1 MSILRGVFILIVFF
15 LGLYILRDHSD
26 PTGSS
31 LKSGYVSPFVQFY
44 NDIKSST
51 TNLPGFL
58 KNDNPQLFNMFGY
71 AGVGTIDL
79 PTSTTSPVTENNQM
93 PTEDKG
99 TTTNTDIQKVPTVPE
114 PTKNVEKPVVA
125 PPKVNPAAT
134 TTKVT
139 VTPVGSTETE
149 LSPDGIVQYTNV
161 ERLKAGLGILK
172 IDSRLSASAANK
184 LQDIFKQQYF
194 EHISPSG
201 VGVSDLAKQA
211 GYEYVVVGENLALGS
226 FGSNQSLL
234 SAWMASPG
242 HRANIL
248 DPRYQDIGV
257 AVGRGLFQGSMQW
270 VAVQHFGK
278 PLNACVQLDPTL
290 KASIEANKAMIVD
303 LEKKISDLKN
313 QIDGLSG
320 AAYREKAEEYNDAVK
335 DYNVRLISLQA
346 DVAKYNKTAEEFN
359 ACIGTNPNK
368 A

>member
-1 MSILRGVFILIVFF
+1 MSILRGVLILIVFF

-26 PTGSS
+26 PTGST

-71 AGVGTIDL
+71 AGVGTVDL
-79 PTSTTSPVTENNQM
+79 PTATTSPVAEN
-93 PTEDKG
+93 PTIEDQYKSSS
-99 TTTNTDIQKVPTVPE
+99 TNTQQVPTIKEPVKSNNKPIVVPPKTTPIVTPVAPKVPL
-114 PTKNVEKPVVA
+114 
-125 PPKVNPAAT
+125 
-134 TTKVT
+134 
-139 VTPVGSTETE
+139 TPVGSTDSE

-161 ERLKAGLGILK
+161 ERLKAGLSTLK
-172 IDSRLSASAANK
+172 INARLTASAGNK

-201 VGVSDLAKQA
+201 HGVSDLTKQSS
-211 GYEYVVVGENLALGS
+211 YDYVIVGENLALGS
-226 FGSNQSLL
+226 FGSNQALL

-242 HRANIL
+242 HKANII

-257 AVGRGLFQGSMQW
+257 AVGRGMFQGSMQW

-278 PLNACVQLDPTL
+278 PLAACVHLDPAL
-290 KASIEANKAMIVD
+290 KAGIELNKSVLIE
-303 LEKKISDLKN
+303 LEKKITILKN
-313 QIDGLSG
+313 QIDGLTG
-320 AAYREKAEEYNDAVK
+320 VAYREKAEEYNEAVK
-335 DYNVRLISLQA
+335 DYNVRLITLQS

-359 ACIGTNPNK
+359 ACIGSNPNK
-368 A
+368 V

>member
-1 MSILRGVFILIVFF
+1 MSILRGILILIVFF

-31 LKSGYVSPFVQFY
+31 VKSAYVSPFAQFY

-71 AGVGTIDL
+71 AGVANVDL
-79 PTSTTSPVTENNQM
+79 
-93 PTEDKG
+93 
-99 TTTNTDIQKVPTVPE
+99 
-114 PTKNVEKPVVA
+114 
-125 PPKVNPAAT
+125 PAAT
-134 TTKVT
+134 TTLQTEYKSASTSINPLPIIKQPSQNTSKPIVIPPKATSTAPVKVSI
-139 VTPVGSTETE
+139 TPIGSTDSE

-161 ERLKAGLGILK
+161 ERLKAGLKILT
-172 IDSRLSASAANK
+172 IDTELSTSAKAK
-184 LQDIFKQQYF
+184 LQDIFNNQYF

-201 VGVSDLAKQA
+201 VGVSDLAKLA
-211 GYEYVVVGENLALGS
+211 GYQYVVIGENLALGS
-226 FGSNQSLL
+226 FGSNQALL

-248 DPRYQDIGV
+248 DARYQDIGV
-257 AVGRGLFQGSMQW
+257 AVGRGMFQGSMQW

-278 PLNACVQLDPTL
+278 PLTACVSLDPDL
-290 KASIEANKAMIVD
+290 KASIDSNKNALIV
-303 LEKKISDLKN
+303 LEKNITALKG

-320 AAYREKAEEYNDAVK
+320 SAYREKAEEYNDAVK
-335 DYNVRLISLQA
+335 DYNVRLMSLQN

-359 ACIGTNPNK
+359 ACIGTSTIHS
-368 A
+368 

>member
-15 LGLYILRDHSD
+15 LGLYILRDHSN
-26 PTGSS
+26 PTGSTI
-31 LKSGYVSPFVQFY
+31 KSQYVSPFVQFY

-58 KNDNPQLFNMFGY
+58 KNDNPQFFNMFGY
-71 AGVGTIDL
+71 AGVD
-79 PTSTTSPVTENNQM
+79 TTVTNSNEY
-93 PTEDKG
+93 KG
-99 TTTNTDIQKVPTVPE
+99 STTNTQKIPE
-114 PTKNVEKPVVA
+114 ISNNVEQTPI
-125 PPKVNPAAT
+125 PPKVITPAT
-134 TTKVT
+134 TTKVIVAPIGAT
-139 VTPVGSTETE
+139 NTE

-161 ERLKAGLGILK
+161 ERLKLGLSTLK
-172 IDSRLSASAANK
+172 INSKLSASAANK

-201 VGVSDLAKQA
+201 VGVSDLAKQS
-211 GYEYVVVGENLALGS
+211 GYDYVVVGENLALGS
-226 FGSNQSLL
+226 FGSNQALL
-234 SAWMASPG
+234 AAWMASPG

-257 AVGRGLFQGSMQW
+257 AVGKGIFQGSMQW

-278 PLNACVQLDPTL
+278 PLAACVQLDPAL
-290 KASIEANKAMIVD
+290 KTTIEANKNYLVD
-303 LEKKISDLKN
+303 LEKKITDLKN

-320 AAYREKAEEYNDAVK
+320 AAYREKAEQYNEAVK
-335 DYNVRLISLQA
+335 DYNVRLVSLQQ

-368 A
+368 I